1 MRGDLC
7 GLRQRRDD
15 HDRDADGPLRQ
26 SELRSEVVAVGRK
39 EVSQTEAEHS
49 DLGEQGSTNQAMYS
63 EQSVSPEAP

>member
-49 DLGEQGSTNQAMYS
+49 DLVGQCLLALRF
-63 EQSVSPEAP
+63 SVLF